1 MTEEQLKAIKY
12 YTSSGGFLF
21 CQMYADASE
30 DMRKSDDR
38 LQTAKKKI
46 EILLSMMEPIGQKMK
61 FYRYWNFDL
70 LPTKILYLNRMK
82 KTDEII
88 TEYWSD
94 IKGNPFKDNSFIS
107 VCSENEEENE
117 IFKHMNIIWDIT
129 AHKSVKGVDIHE
141 HTNMPIKSE
150 WLLSP
155 DTEYVISDWI
165 KRDDGKIVLKIN
177 AK

>member
-1 MTEEQLKAIKY
+1 MNKEQIKAIKY
-12 YTSSGGFLF
+12 YTKDGFLF
-21 CQMYADASE
+21 CRMYADADE
-30 DMRKSDDR
+30 GMRKADDR
-38 LQTAKKKI
+38 LRTAKKNI
-46 EILLSMMEPIGQKMK
+46 EILSTMMEPIGQKMR
-61 FYRYWNFDL
+61 FYKYTTFDL
-70 LPTKILYLNRMK
+70 LPPKILYLNRMK

-88 TEYWSD
+88 TEYWKD
-94 IKGNPFKDNSFIS
+94 IKGNPFKDNSFVS

-117 IFKHMNIIWDIT
+117 IFKDMEVIWDIT
-129 AHKSVKGVDIHE
+129 AQKSVKGADIHE

-165 KRDDGKIVLKIN
+165 KRDDGKIVFKIN

>member
-12 YTSSGGFLF
+12 YTSSGFIF
-21 CQMYADASE
+21 CTIYANADERTRDTDEKFQAARKNIRILSE
-30 DMRKSDDR
+30 
-38 LQTAKKKI
+38 
-46 EILLSMMEPIGQKMK
+46 MMEPIGEKK
-61 FYRYWNFDL
+61 RFYRYWNFDL
-70 LPTKILYLNRMK
+70 LPPKVMYSNRMK

-107 VCSENEEENE
+107 VCSEPEGENE
-117 IFKHMNIIWDIT
+117 IFKHMNIIWDISAQPT
-129 AHKSVKGVDIHE
+129 VKGVDIHE

-155 DTEYVISDWI
+155 DTEYTITDWE
-165 KRDDGKIVLKIN
+165 KTDGERIVLKIQAN
-177 AK
+177 

>member
-12 YTSSGGFLF
+12 YTKDGFLF
-21 CQMYADASE
+21 CRTYADADE
-30 DMRKSDDR
+30 GLRKADDR
-38 LQTAKKKI
+38 LRTAKKNI
-46 EILLSMMEPIGQKMK
+46 EILSTMMEPIGQKMR
-61 FYRYWNFDL
+61 FYKYTTFDL
-70 LPTKILYLNRMK
+70 LPPKILYLNRMK

-88 TEYWSD
+88 TEYWNE
-94 IKGNPFKDNSFIS
+94 IKENPFKDNSFVS

-117 IFKHMNIIWDIT
+117 IFKDMEVIWDIT
-129 AHKSVKGVDIHE
+129 AQKSVKGVDIHE